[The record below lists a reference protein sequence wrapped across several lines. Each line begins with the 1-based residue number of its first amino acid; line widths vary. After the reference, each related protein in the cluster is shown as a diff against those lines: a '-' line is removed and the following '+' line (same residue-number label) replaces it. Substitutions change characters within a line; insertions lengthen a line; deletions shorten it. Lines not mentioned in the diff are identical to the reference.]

1 VLRIGKSILAFG
13 FVLLLP
19 VVAFAQATIS
29 GVVRDASGAVLPG
42 VTVEAS
48 SPALIEKV
56 RTTVTDGTG
65 QYAIPDLRPGIY
77 SVKFTLTG
85 FSAVERDGVALSGSF
100 TARINADMRVG
111 GLEETIKVTGE
122 TPVVDIQSTQQE
134 RVLDREILDALPNA
148 GLRTALGVLIPSVDF
163 RRQDVGGAGVRA
175 VTGNMVAHGARSEDA
190 GTTLNGMSIA
200 SFGTGAATAT
210 IFMNPMGIQEM
221 TIDTGSND
229 AELHAGGV
237 RTNYTLREGGNTFHG
252 VVFGAYAPGKL
263 QSDNLTDSLRSRGLT
278 EPNKIKANWDIN
290 PAFGGPIL
298 RDKVWFFGAVRYNVT
313 ADYVAGLYWNKN
325 TNNPNAWTYEPD
337 TGRRVWNEQK
347 QPDEQVRVSW
357 QATPRNKL
365 GGTYYNTS
373 YCFCPTDASLT
384 LSWEAGQRAE
394 YPFQRLV
401 TGDWTLPLTSRMLIE
416 ANGLIYKS
424 QSNRIP
430 WSGIAQGMIPVREQN
445 TGMRYRAADSY
456 RVQDQSVY
464 NISGAFSYV
473 TGAHAIK
480 VGGSNKFGDL
490 GQREYDLS
498 PISYTLRNGVPNRI
512 TERALGTWRANV
524 DADLGLYA
532 QDRWTRSKLTLN
544 YGLRYDY
551 FASSYPAQHIG
562 PTTLA
567 PNRDI
572 TFPAQPGLGSLHD
585 LSPRL
590 GAAYDLF
597 GDGKTAL
604 KVSLN
609 RYVLAMGPDVSF
621 IQLAN
626 PSRNL
631 VTSATRT
638 WSDTTFPVGDPR
650 RANFVP
656 DCDLLNGRANGECG
670 ALSNQNF
677 GTVVTNLTYDKDTL
691 TGYGKRNFNWEFAA
705 GLQRELVPRVSADVT
720 YFRRWYGN
728 FVLVDDLAVGPA
740 DFDKFTI
747 TAPKDPRLP
756 GGGGYPVI
764 GYDINPAKFGV
775 AAQPFVTLASKYG
788 KQQDYWDGVDATINA
803 RPRDGLFFQGGVST
817 GRRVEDIC
825 DVATKVARGTLSGAA
840 VDSPNLQYCHRREPM
855 LTFVKGY
862 GSYTIPKVDVQV
874 SGTYQ
879 TKPGPLVLAIYT
891 ATNAEVAPSL
901 GRNLAG
907 GAANVDV
914 HLLAPGPYTTTN
926 GGSGRVHGDRLH
938 QVDFRLS
945 KLLRFGGTRAR
956 ANVDIYNAL
965 NSSAVLDQNDAF
977 GDWQR
982 PTEILIA
989 RFVKFSVQFD
999 F

>member
-1 VLRIGKSILAFG
+1 MLRIRKVGAAFG
-13 FVLLLP
+13 FALLLP
-19 VVAFAQATIS
+19 VVASAQATIS
-29 GVVRDASGAVLPG
+29 GVVKDASGAVLPG

-65 QYAIPDLRPGIY
+65 QYAIQDLRPGIY
-77 SVKFTLTG
+77 SLKFTLAG
-85 FSAVERDGVALSGSF
+85 FSVVQRDGVELSGTF

-111 GLEETIKVTGE
+111 GIEETVKVTGE
-122 TPVVDIQSTQQE
+122 TPVVDVQSTQQE

-237 RTNYTLREGGNTFHG
+237 RTNYTLRDGGNTFHG

-263 QSDNLTDSLRSRGLT
+263 QGDNLTSELIQRGLS
-278 EPNKIKANWDIN
+278 EPNTIKANWDIN

-298 RDKVWFFGAVRYNVT
+298 RDKVWFFGAARYNVNS
-313 ADYVAGLYWNKN
+313 DYVAGLYWNAN

-337 TGRRVWNEQK
+337 KSRRVWNEQK
-347 QPDEQVRVSW
+347 QPDTQLRMSW
-357 QATPRNKL
+357 QATPKNKI

-401 TGDWTLPLTSRMLIE
+401 AGDWTLPLTSRMLIE
-416 ANGLIYKS
+416 ANGQVYKS

-430 WSGIAQGMIPVREQN
+430 WSGLAQGMIPVQEQN
-445 TGMRYRAADSY
+445 TGMRYRAADMY

-464 NISGAFSYV
+464 TLRGAFSYV
-473 TGAHAIK
+473 TGSHAFK
-480 VGGSNKFGDL
+480 VGGTDKFGDL
-490 GQREYDLS
+490 GQSEYDLS
-498 PISYTLRNGVPNRI
+498 PVSYRLRNGVPNRI
-512 TERALGTWRANV
+512 TERALGSWRANV
-524 DADLGLYA
+524 GADLGLFA
-532 QDRWTRSKLTLN
+532 QDRWTRSRLTLN
-544 YGLRYDY
+544 YGVRYDY
-551 FASSYPAQHIG
+551 FASSYPDQHIG

-597 GDGKTAL
+597 GDGKTAV

-609 RYVLAMGPDVSF
+609 RYVLAMGPDVTF

-638 WSDTTFPVGDPR
+638 WAD
-650 RANFVP
+650 ANRDFVP
-656 DCDLLNGRANGECG
+656 QCDLQNVRANGECG
-670 ALSNQNF
+670 ALSNENF
-677 GTVVTNLTYDKDTL
+677 GTTVTNLTYDTNML
-691 TGYGKRNFNWEFAA
+691 TGWGKRNFNWEFSA
-705 GLQRELVPRVSADVT
+705 GVQRELVPRVSADVT

-756 GGGGYPVI
+756 GGGGYPVV
-764 GYDINPAKFGV
+764 GYDLKPAKFGV
-775 AAQPFVTLASKYG
+775 PAQPFVTLSRKYG
-788 KQQDYWDGVDATINA
+788 AQQDYWDGVDATINA
-803 RPRDGLFFQGGVST
+803 RPREGLFFQGGVST
-817 GRRVEDIC
+817 GRRVEDNC
-825 DVATKVARGTLSGAA
+825 EVVTKV
-840 VDSPNLQYCHRREPM
+840 DNPNPLYCHREEPM

-862 GSYTIPKVDVQV
+862 GSYTIPRVDVQV

-907 GAANVDV
+907 AAPNVDV
-914 HLLAPGPYTTTN
+914 QLLSPGPYTTTN
-926 GGSGRVHGDRLH
+926 GGSGQVHGDRLH
-938 QVDFRLS
+938 QVDFRFS
-945 KLLRFGGTRAR
+945 KLLHFGGTRAR
-956 ANVDIYNAL
+956 ANMDLYNAL
-965 NSSAVLDQNDAF
+965 NSSAVLVQNDTF

>member
-1 VLRIGKSILAFG
+1 VLRIGKVVLAFG

-29 GVVRDASGAVLPG
+29 GVVKDASGAVLPG

-77 SVKFTLTG
+77 AVKFTLTG
-85 FSAVERDGVALSGSF
+85 FSAVEREGVELSGTF

-111 GLEETIKVTGE
+111 GLEETIKVTGD

-134 RVLDREILDALPNA
+134 RVLDREVLDALPNA

-263 QSDNLTDSLRSRGLT
+263 QGDNLTDSLRNRGLT

-298 RDKVWFFGAVRYNVT
+298 RDKVWFFGAARYNVT
-313 ADYVAGLYWNKN
+313 ADYVAGLKWNKN

-337 TGRRVWNEQK
+337 ENRRVWNEQK

-373 YCFCPTDASLT
+373 YCFCPTDASAT

-416 ANGLIYKS
+416 ANGLVYKS

-430 WSGIAQGMIPVREQN
+430 WSGLADGMIPVQEQN
-445 TGMRYRAADSY
+445 TGMRFRAAESY

-480 VGGSNKFGDL
+480 VGGSDKFGDL
-490 GQREYDLS
+490 GQREYD
-498 PISYTLRNGVPNRI
+498 
-512 TERALGTWRANV
+512 
-524 DADLGLYA
+524 
-532 QDRWTRSKLTLN
+532 
-544 YGLRYDY
+544 
-551 FASSYPAQHIG
+551 
-562 PTTLA
+562 
-567 PNRDI
+567 
-572 TFPAQPGLGSLHD
+572 
-585 LSPRL
+585 
-590 GAAYDLF
+590 
-597 GDGKTAL
+597 
-604 KVSLN
+604 
-609 RYVLAMGPDVSF
+609 
-621 IQLAN
+621 
-626 PSRNL
+626 
-631 VTSATRT
+631 
-638 WSDTTFPVGDPR
+638 
-650 RANFVP
+650 
-656 DCDLLNGRANGECG
+656 
-670 ALSNQNF
+670 
-677 GTVVTNLTYDKDTL
+677 
-691 TGYGKRNFNWEFAA
+691 
-705 GLQRELVPRVSADVT
+705 
-720 YFRRWYGN
+720 
-728 FVLVDDLAVGPA
+728 
-740 DFDKFTI
+740 
-747 TAPKDPRLP
+747 
-756 GGGGYPVI
+756 
-764 GYDINPAKFGV
+764 
-775 AAQPFVTLASKYG
+775 
-788 KQQDYWDGVDATINA
+788 
-803 RPRDGLFFQGGVST
+803 
-817 GRRVEDIC
+817 
-825 DVATKVARGTLSGAA
+825 
-840 VDSPNLQYCHRREPM
+840 
-855 LTFVKGY
+855 
-862 GSYTIPKVDVQV
+862 
-874 SGTYQ
+874 
-879 TKPGPLVLAIYT
+879 
-891 ATNAEVAPSL
+891 
-901 GRNLAG
+901 
-907 GAANVDV
+907 
-914 HLLAPGPYTTTN
+914 
-926 GGSGRVHGDRLH
+926 
-938 QVDFRLS
+938 
-945 KLLRFGGTRAR
+945 
-956 ANVDIYNAL
+956 
-965 NSSAVLDQNDAF
+965 
-977 GDWQR
+977 
-982 PTEILIA
+982 
-989 RFVKFSVQFD
+989 
-999 F
+999 

>member
-1 VLRIGKSILAFG
+1 
-13 FVLLLP
+13 
-19 VVAFAQATIS
+19 
-29 GVVRDASGAVLPG
+29 
-42 VTVEAS
+42 
-48 SPALIEKV
+48 
-56 RTTVTDGTG
+56 
-65 QYAIPDLRPGIY
+65 
-77 SVKFTLTG
+77 
-85 FSAVERDGVALSGSF
+85 
-100 TARINADMRVG
+100 
-111 GLEETIKVTGE
+111 
-122 TPVVDIQSTQQE
+122 
-134 RVLDREILDALPNA
+134 
-148 GLRTALGVLIPSVDF
+148 
-163 RRQDVGGAGVRA
+163 
-175 VTGNMVAHGARSEDA
+175 
-190 GTTLNGMSIA
+190 
-200 SFGTGAATAT
+200 
-210 IFMNPMGIQEM
+210 
-221 TIDTGSND
+221 
-229 AELHAGGV
+229 
-237 RTNYTLREGGNTFHG
+237 
-252 VVFGAYAPGKL
+252 
-263 QSDNLTDSLRSRGLT
+263 
-278 EPNKIKANWDIN
+278 
-290 PAFGGPIL
+290 
-298 RDKVWFFGAVRYNVT
+298 VT
-313 ADYVAGLYWNKN
+313 ADYVAGLKWNKN

-337 TGRRVWNEQK
+337 DSRRVWNEQK

-373 YCFCPTDASLT
+373 YCFCPTDASAT

-416 ANGLIYKS
+416 ANGLVYKS

-430 WSGIAQGMIPVREQN
+430 WDGLAQGMIPVQEQN
-445 TGMRYRAADSY
+445 TGMRYRAADMY

-480 VGGSNKFGDL
+480 VGGSDKFGDL

-498 PISYTLRNGVPNRI
+498 PVSYRVRGGVPNRI

-532 QDRWTRSKLTLN
+532 QDRWTRNKLTLN

-638 WSDTTFPVGDPR
+638 WTDNNPR
-650 RANFVP
+650 DFIP
-656 DCDLLNGRANGECG
+656 QCDLLNVRANGECG
-670 ALSNQNF
+670 ALSNENF

-691 TGYGKRNFNWEFAA
+691 TGWGKRNFNWEFSA
-705 GLQRELVPRVSADVT
+705 GVQRELMPRVSADFT

-740 DFDKFTI
+740 DYDKFTI
-747 TAPKDPRLP
+747 TAPTDPRLP
-756 GGGGYPVI
+756 GGGGYPVE
-764 GYDINPAKFGV
+764 GYDIKQEKFGV
-775 AAQPFVTLASKYG
+775 AAQPFVTLSSKYG
-788 KQQDYWDGVDATINA
+788 KQQDYWDGIDATINA

-817 GRRVEDIC
+817 GRRVEDNC
-825 DVATKVARGTLSGAA
+825 DVVTKVVTISGT
-840 VDSPNLQYCHRREPM
+840 DRQNPNTIYCHREEPM

-862 GSYTIPKVDVQV
+862 GSYTIPKVDVQI

-891 ATNAEVAPSL
+891 ATNAEIAPSL
-901 GRNLAG
+901 RRNLAA
-907 GAANVDV
+907 GATSNVEM
-914 HLLAPGPYTTTN
+914 HLLSPGPYTTTN
-926 GGSGRVHGDRLH
+926 GGSGQVHGERLH
-938 QVDFRLS
+938 QVDFRFS
-945 KLLRFGGTRAR
+945 KLLQFGGTRAR
-956 ANVDIYNAL
+956 ANVDVYNAL
-965 NSSAVLDQNDAF
+965 NSSAVLLQNDTF
-977 GDWQR
+977 GDWQK

>member
-1 VLRIGKSILAFG
+1 VLRIGKVVAAFG

-19 VVAFAQATIS
+19 VVASAQATIS
-29 GVVRDASGAVLPG
+29 GVVKDASGAVLPG

-56 RTTVTDGTG
+56 RTGVTDGTG
-65 QYAIPDLRPGIY
+65 QYAIENLRPGVY
-77 SVKFTLTG
+77 TVKFTLAG
-85 FSAVERDGVALSGSF
+85 FAAVEREGVELSGSF
-100 TARINADMRVG
+100 TARINVDMRVG

-122 TPVVDIQSTQQE
+122 TPVVDVQSTQQE
-134 RVLDREILDALPNA
+134 RVLDRAVLDALPNA

-252 VVFGAYAPGKL
+252 VVFGAYAPGKF
-263 QSDNLTDSLRSRGLT
+263 QSDNLTSSLIARGLT

-298 RDKVWFFGAVRYNVT
+298 HDKIWFFGAARYNVT

-337 TGRRVWNEQK
+337 KSRRVWNEQK

-357 QATPRNKL
+357 QATPRNKV

-401 TGDWTLPLTSRMLIE
+401 TGDWALPLTSRMLIE
-416 ANGLIYKS
+416 AQGMIYKS

-430 WSGIAQGMIPVREQN
+430 WSGLAQGMIPVREQN

-464 NISGAFSYV
+464 NIRGAFSYV

-498 PISYTLRNGVPNRI
+498 PVSYTLRNGVPNRI

-524 DADLGLYA
+524 DADLGLFA
-532 QDRWTRSKLTLN
+532 QDRWTRSNLTLN

-572 TFPAQPGLGSLHD
+572 TFPAQPGLGALHD
-585 LSPRL
+585 ISPRL

-597 GDGKTAL
+597 GDGKTAV

-638 WSDTTFPVGDPR
+638 WADTTFPVGDPR
-650 RANFVP
+650 RGNFVP
-656 DCDLLNGRANGECG
+656 DCDLLNVKANGECG
-670 ALSNQNF
+670 ALSNENF
-677 GTVVTNLTYDKDTL
+677 GTVVTNLTYDKDML
-691 TGYGKRNFNWEFAA
+691 TGWGKRNFNWEFSA
-705 GLQRELVPRVSADVT
+705 GVQRELVPRVSADFT

-756 GGGGYPVI
+756 DGGGYPVV
-764 GYDINPAKFGV
+764 GYDIKPAKFGV
-775 AAQPFVTLASKYG
+775 AAQPFVTLSRKYG
-788 KQQDYWDGVDATINA
+788 KQRDYWDGVDATINA
-803 RPRDGLFFQGGVST
+803 RPREGLFFQGGMST
-817 GRRVEDIC
+817 GRRVEDNC
-825 DVATKVARGTLSGAA
+825 DVVGKV
-840 VDSPNLQYCHRREPM
+840 DNPNLLYCHREEKLSDLVM
-855 LTFVKGY
+855 VKGY
-862 GSYTIPKVDVQV
+862 GSYTVPRIDVQV

-891 ATNAEVAPSL
+891 ATNAEVQPSL
-901 GRNLAG
+901 GRPLAG
-907 GAANVDV
+907 NAPNVDV

-926 GGSGRVHGDRLH
+926 GGSGQVHGDRLH
-938 QVDFRLS
+938 QVDFRFS

-956 ANVDIYNAL
+956 ANMDIYNAL

>member
-1 VLRIGKSILAFG
+1 
-13 FVLLLP
+13 
-19 VVAFAQATIS
+19 
-29 GVVRDASGAVLPG
+29 
-42 VTVEAS
+42 
-48 SPALIEKV
+48 
-56 RTTVTDGTG
+56 
-65 QYAIPDLRPGIY
+65 
-77 SVKFTLTG
+77 
-85 FSAVERDGVALSGSF
+85 
-100 TARINADMRVG
+100 
-111 GLEETIKVTGE
+111 
-122 TPVVDIQSTQQE
+122 
-134 RVLDREILDALPNA
+134 
-148 GLRTALGVLIPSVDF
+148 
-163 RRQDVGGAGVRA
+163 
-175 VTGNMVAHGARSEDA
+175 
-190 GTTLNGMSIA
+190 
-200 SFGTGAATAT
+200 
-210 IFMNPMGIQEM
+210 
-221 TIDTGSND
+221 
-229 AELHAGGV
+229 
-237 RTNYTLREGGNTFHG
+237 
-252 VVFGAYAPGKL
+252 
-263 QSDNLTDSLRSRGLT
+263 
-278 EPNKIKANWDIN
+278 
-290 PAFGGPIL
+290 
-298 RDKVWFFGAVRYNVT
+298 VT

-325 TNNPNAWTYEPD
+325 TNDPNAWTYEPD
-337 TGRRVWNEQK
+337 KSRRVWNEQK

-401 TGDWTLPLTSRMLIE
+401 AGDWTLPLTSRMLIE
-416 ANGLIYKS
+416 ANGLVYKS

-430 WSGIAQGMIPVREQN
+430 WSGLAQGIIPVQEQN

-464 NISGAFSYV
+464 TLYGAFSYV

-480 VGGSNKFGDL
+480 VGGSDKFGDL
-490 GQREYDLS
+490 GQSEYDLS
-498 PISYTLRNGVPNRI
+498 PVSYRLRGGVPNRI
-512 TERALGTWRANV
+512 TERALGAWRANV
-524 DADLGLYA
+524 DADLGLFA

-551 FASSYPAQHIG
+551 FASSYPEQRIG

-567 PNRDI
+567 PTRNI
-572 TFPAQPGLGSLHD
+572 TFPAQPGLGALHD

-590 GAAYDLF
+590 GAAYDLR

-609 RYVLAMGPDVSF
+609 RYVLAMGPDVTF

-638 WSDTTFPVGDPR
+638 WNDTSPK
-650 RANFVP
+650 NYIP
-656 DCDLLNGRANGECG
+656 DCDLLNVKANGECG
-670 ALSNQNF
+670 PLSNENF
-677 GTVVTNLTYDKDTL
+677 GTVVTNLTYDKNML
-691 TGYGKRNFNWEFAA
+691 TGWGKRNFNWEFSA
-705 GLQRELVPRVSADVT
+705 GVQRELVPRVSADFT
-720 YFRRWYGN
+720 YFRRWFGN

-740 DFDKFTI
+740 DFDPYTI

-756 GGGGYPVI
+756 GGGGYQVP
-764 GYDINPAKFGV
+764 GYDIKPAKFGV
-775 AAQPFVTLASKYG
+775 PAQPFVTLSRKYG
-788 KQQDYWDGVDATINA
+788 KQRDYWDGFDATVNA
-803 RPRDGLFFQGGVST
+803 RPRDGLFFQGGMST
-817 GRRVEDIC
+817 GRRVEDNC
-825 DVATKVARGTLSGAA
+825 DVVTKVDNPSTL
-840 VDSPNLQYCHRREPM
+840 YCRREESLGQLVM
-855 LTFVKGY
+855 VKGY
-862 GSYTIPKVDVQV
+862 GSYTVPRIDVQV

-907 GAANVDV
+907 AAPSVDV
-914 HLLAPGPYTTTN
+914 QLVSPGPYTTTN
-926 GGSGRVHGDRLH
+926 GGSGQLHGERLH
-938 QVDFRLS
+938 QVDFRIS
-945 KLLRFGGTRAR
+945 KLLHFAGTRAR

-965 NSSAVLDQNDAF
+965 NSSAVLTQNDTF

>member
-1 VLRIGKSILAFG
+1 VLRIGKGILAFG

-19 VVAFAQATIS
+19 VVASAQATIS
-29 GVVRDASGAVLPG
+29 GVVKDASGAVLPG

-65 QYAIPDLRPGIY
+65 QYAIPDLRPGLY

-85 FSAVERDGVALSGSF
+85 FAAVEREGVELSGTF

-111 GLEETIKVTGE
+111 GLEETIKVNAE
-122 TPVVDIQSTQQE
+122 TPVVDVQSTQQE
-134 RVLDREILDALPNA
+134 RVLDREVLDALPNA

-263 QSDNLTDSLRSRGLT
+263 QSDNLTDSLRTRGLT

-298 RDKVWFFGAVRYNVT
+298 RDKVWFFGAARYNVT
-313 ADYVAGLYWNKN
+313 ADYVAGLKWNKN

-337 TGRRVWNEQK
+337 ENRRVWNEQK

-357 QATPRNKL
+357 QATPRNKV

-416 ANGLIYKS
+416 ANGLVYKS

-430 WSGIAQGMIPVREQN
+430 WSGLAQGMIPVQEQN
-445 TGMRYRAADSY
+445 TGMRYRAAESY

-480 VGGSNKFGDL
+480 VGGSDKFGDL

-498 PISYTLRNGVPNRI
+498 PVSYRVRGGVPNRI
-512 TERALGTWRANV
+512 TQRALGTWRANV
-524 DADLGLYA
+524 DSDLGLYA
-532 QDRWTRSKLTLN
+532 QDRWTRSRLTLN
-544 YGLRYDY
+544 YGVRYDY

-597 GDGKTAL
+597 GDGKTAV

-626 PSRNL
+626 PARNL

-638 WSDTTFPVGDPR
+638 WTDNNPR
-650 RANFVP
+650 DFIP
-656 DCDLLNGRANGECG
+656 QCDLLNVRANGECG
-670 ALSNQNF
+670 PLSNQNF

-691 TGYGKRNFNWEFAA
+691 TGWGKRNFNWEFSA
-705 GLQRELVPRVSADVT
+705 GVQRELVPRVSADFT

-728 FVLVDDLAVGPA
+728 FVLVDDLAIGPA
-740 DFDKFTI
+740 DFDRFTI
-747 TAPKDPRLP
+747 TAPRDPRLP
-756 GGGGYPVI
+756 GGGGYPVE
-764 GYDINPAKFGV
+764 GYDIKPAKFGV
-775 AAQPFVTLASKYG
+775 AAQPFVTLSSKYG
-788 KQQDYWDGVDATINA
+788 KQQDYWDGIDATVNA

-817 GRRVEDIC
+817 GRRVEDNC
-825 DVATKVARGTLSGAA
+825 DVIPKVDNPSAL
-840 VDSPNLQYCHRREPM
+840 YCHREEPM

-862 GSYTIPKVDVQV
+862 GSYTIPKVDVV
-874 SGTYQ
+874 ISGTYQ

-891 ATNAEVAPSL
+891 ATNADIAPSL
-901 GRNLAG
+901 GRSLAA
-907 GAANVDV
+907 GATSNVDV

-926 GGSGRVHGDRLH
+926 GGSGQVHGERLH
-938 QVDFRLS
+938 QVDFRFS

-956 ANVDIYNAL
+956 ANMDVYNAL

>member
-1 VLRIGKSILAFG
+1 VLRIGKGILVFG

-19 VVAFAQATIS
+19 VVASAQATIS
-29 GVVRDASGAVLPG
+29 GVVKDASGAVLPG

-65 QYAIPDLRPGIY
+65 QYAIQDLRPGIY
-77 SVKFTLTG
+77 SVKFTLPG
-85 FSAVERDGVALSGSF
+85 FSVVQRDGVELSGSF

-111 GLEETIKVTGE
+111 GIEETIKVTGE
-122 TPVVDIQSTQQE
+122 TPVVDVQSTQQE
-134 RVLDREILDALPNA
+134 RVLDREVLDALPNA
-148 GLRTALGVLIPSVDF
+148 GLRTALGVLIPAVDF

-190 GTTLNGMSIA
+190 GTTLNGLSIA

-263 QSDNLTDSLRSRGLT
+263 QSDNLTSELIRRGLN

-298 RDKVWFFGAVRYNVT
+298 RDKVWFFGAARYNVNS
-313 ADYVAGLYWNKN
+313 DYVAGLYWNKN

-337 TGRRVWNEQK
+337 KTRRVWNEQK
-347 QPDEQVRVSW
+347 QPDTQLRMSW
-357 QATPRNKL
+357 QATPKNKI

-384 LSWEAGQRAE
+384 QSWEAGQRAQ
-394 YPFQRLV
+394 YPFQRLIA
-401 TGDWTLPLTSRMLIE
+401 GDWTLPLTSRMLIE
-416 ANGLIYKS
+416 ANGQVYKS

-430 WSGIAQGMIPVREQN
+430 WSGLAQGMIPVQEQN
-445 TGMRYRAADSY
+445 TGMRYRAADMY

-464 NISGAFSYV
+464 QFRGAFSYV
-473 TGAHAIK
+473 TGAHAFK
-480 VGGSNKFGDL
+480 VGGSDKLGDL

-498 PISYTLRNGVPNRI
+498 PVSYRVRGGVPNRI

-524 DADLGLYA
+524 DADMGLFA

-544 YGLRYDY
+544 YGVRYDY

-567 PNRDI
+567 PTRDV

-590 GAAYDLF
+590 GAAYDLL

-604 KVSLN
+604 KVSFN
-609 RYVLAMGPDVSF
+609 RYVLAMGPDVTF

-638 WSDTTFPVGDPR
+638 WND
-650 RANFVP
+650 ANRDFVP
-656 DCDLLNGRANGECG
+656 QCDLLNVRSNGECG
-670 ALSNQNF
+670 ALSNENF
-677 GTVVTNLTYDKDTL
+677 GTTVTNLSYDTNTL
-691 TGYGKRNFNWEFAA
+691 TGWGKRNFNWEFSA
-705 GLQRELVPRVSADVT
+705 GVQRELVPRISADFT

-756 GGGGYPVI
+756 DGGGYPVV
-764 GYDINPAKFGV
+764 GYDIKPAKFGV
-775 AAQPFVTLASKYG
+775 AAQPFVTLSRKYG
-788 KQQDYWDGVDATINA
+788 KQQDYWDGVDATVNA

-817 GRRVEDIC
+817 GRRVEDTC
-825 DVATKVARGTLSGAA
+825 DVVTKV
-840 VDSPNLQYCHRREPM
+840 DNPNPLYCHRVEPF
-855 LTFVKGY
+855 LTMVKGY
-862 GSYTIPKVDVQV
+862 GSYTIPKADVQV

-901 GRNLAG
+901 GRPLAG
-907 GAANVDV
+907 AAPSVDV
-914 HLLAPGPYTTTN
+914 HLLSPGPYTTTN
-926 GGSGRVHGDRLH
+926 SGSGQVHGDRLH
-938 QVDFRLS
+938 QVDFRFS
-945 KLLRFGGTRAR
+945 KILHFGGTRAR

-965 NSSAVLDQNDAF
+965 NSSAVLAQNDNF

-989 RFVKFSVQFD
+989 RFFKFSVQFD

>member
-1 VLRIGKSILAFG
+1 MLRIRKVGAAFG

-19 VVAFAQATIS
+19 VVASAQATIS

-56 RTTVTDGTG
+56 RTAVTDGTG
-65 QYAIPDLRPGIY
+65 QYAIQDLRPGIY

-85 FSAVERDGVALSGSF
+85 FSQVERDGVELSGTF

-122 TPVVDIQSTQQE
+122 TPVVDVQSTQQE
-134 RVLDREILDALPNA
+134 RVLDREILDSLPNA

-221 TIDTGSND
+221 TISTGSND

-252 VVFGAYAPGKL
+252 VVFGAYAPGRL
-263 QSDNLTDSLRSRGLT
+263 QGDNLTSSLVARGLT

-298 RDKVWFFGAVRYNVT
+298 RDKVWFFGAARYNVNS
-313 ADYVAGLYWNKN
+313 DYVAGLYWNKN
-325 TNNPNAWTYEPD
+325 ANDPNAWTYEPD
-337 TGRRVWNEQK
+337 RSRRVWNEQK

-394 YPFQRLV
+394 YPFQRLI
-401 TGDWTLPLTSRMLIE
+401 TGDWTLPATSRMLIE

-430 WSGIAQGMIPVREQN
+430 WSGLAQGMVPVQEQN
-445 TGMRYRAADSY
+445 TGMRYRAAESY

-480 VGGSNKFGDL
+480 IGGSNKFGNL
-490 GQREYDLS
+490 GQSEYDLS
-498 PISYTLRNGVPNRI
+498 PVSYRLRSGVPNRI
-512 TERALGTWRANV
+512 TERALGEWRANV
-524 DADLGLYA
+524 DADLGIFA
-532 QDRWTRSKLTLN
+532 QDRWTRGKLTLN
-544 YGLRYDY
+544 YGARYDY
-551 FASSYPAQHIG
+551 FTSSYPEQHIG

-567 PNRDI
+567 PNRNI
-572 TFPAQPGLGSLHD
+572 TFPAQPGLGALHD

-597 GDGKTAL
+597 GDGKTAV

-638 WSDTTFPVGDPR
+638 WGD
-650 RANFVP
+650 ANRNYVP
-656 DCDLLNGRANGECG
+656 ECDLLNVRSNGECG
-670 ALSNQNF
+670 ALSNENF
-677 GTVVTNLTYDKDTL
+677 GTVVTNLTYDKDML
-691 TGYGKRNFNWEFAA
+691 TGWGKRNFNWEFS
-705 GLQRELVPRVSADVT
+705 GGIQRELLPGVSADFT
-720 YFRRWYGN
+720 YFRRSYGN

-740 DFDKFTI
+740 DFDKFTL
-747 TAPKDPRLP
+747 TAPRDPRLP
-756 GGGGYPVI
+756 DGGGYPVV
-764 GYDINPAKFGV
+764 GYDIKPAKFGV
-775 AAQPFVTLASKYG
+775 AAQPFVTLSRKYG
-788 KQQDYWDGVDATINA
+788 KQQDYWDGIDATVNA
-803 RPRDGLFFQGGVST
+803 RPREGLFFQGGVST
-817 GRRVEDIC
+817 GRRVEDNC
-825 DVATKVARGTLSGAA
+825 DVVTKV
-840 VDSPNLQYCHRREPM
+840 DNPNPLYCHREEPFI
-855 LTFVKGY
+855 TFVKGY
-862 GSYTIPKVDVQV
+862 GSYTIPRVDVQI

-901 GRNLAG
+901 GRSLAG
-907 GAANVDV
+907 AAPTVDV
-914 HLLAPGPYTTTN
+914 QLLAPGPYTTTN
-926 GGSGRVHGDRLH
+926 GGSGPVHGDRLH
-938 QVDFRLS
+938 QVDFRFS

-956 ANVDIYNAL
+956 ANMDIYNAL
-965 NSSAVLDQNDAF
+965 NSSAVLVQNDTF

>member
-1 VLRIGKSILAFG
+1 MLRIGKVILAFG

-19 VVAFAQATIS
+19 VMVFAQATIS
-29 GVVRDASGAVLPG
+29 GVVKDASGAVLPG

-85 FSAVERDGVALSGSF
+85 FSAVEREGVELSGTF

-122 TPVVDIQSTQQE
+122 TPVVDVQSTQQE
-134 RVLDREILDALPNA
+134 RVLDREVLDALPNA

-263 QSDNLTDSLRSRGLT
+263 QGDNLNDSLRARGLS

-298 RDKVWFFGAVRYNVT
+298 RDKIWFFGAARYNVT
-313 ADYVAGLYWNKN
+313 ADYVAGLKWNKN

-337 TGRRVWNEQK
+337 ENRRVWNEQK

-373 YCFCPTDASLT
+373 YCFCPTDASAT

-416 ANGLIYKS
+416 ANGLVYKS

-430 WSGIAQGMIPVREQN
+430 WSGLAQGMIPVQEQN
-445 TGMRYRAADSY
+445 TGMRFRAAESY

-480 VGGSNKFGDL
+480 VGGSDKFGDL

-498 PISYTLRNGVPNRI
+498 PVSYRVRGGVPNRI

-572 TFPAQPGLGSLHD
+572 TFPAQAGLGSLHD

-597 GDGKTAL
+597 GDGKTAV

-638 WSDTTFPVGDPR
+638 WNDTTFAAGDPR
-650 RANFVP
+650 RSNFVP
-656 DCDLLNGRANGECG
+656 DCDLLNVRANGECG
-670 ALSNQNF
+670 AVSNENF
-677 GTVVTNLTYDKDTL
+677 GTVVTNLAYDTDTL
-691 TGYGKRNFNWEFAA
+691 TGFGKRNFNWEFSA
-705 GLQRELVPRVSADVT
+705 GVQRELVPRVSADLT

-728 FVLVDDLAVGPA
+728 FPIVNDLAIGPA

-747 TAPKDPRLP
+747 TALSDPRLP
-756 GGGGYPVI
+756 GGGGYAVES
-764 GYDINPAKFGV
+764 YDIKPAKFGV
-775 AAQPFVTLASKYG
+775 AAQPFVTLSRKYG
-788 KQQDYWDGVDATINA
+788 KQEDYWNGLDATVNA
-803 RPRDGLFFQGGVST
+803 RPRPGMFFQGGVST
-817 GRRVEDIC
+817 GKRVEDNC
-825 DVATKVARGTLSGAA
+825 DVIVKV
-840 VDSPNLQYCHRREPM
+840 DNPSPTFCHRDEPWI
-855 LTFVKGY
+855 TFVKGY
-862 GSYTIPKVDVQV
+862 GSYTIPRIDVQF

-879 TKPGPLVLAIYT
+879 SKPGPLILALYT
-891 ATNAEVAPSL
+891 ATNAQVAPSL

-907 GAANVDV
+907 AAPSVDV
-914 HLLAPGPYTTTN
+914 HLVSPGPYTTTN
-926 GGSGRVHGDRLH
+926 GGSGHLHAERLH
-938 QVDFRLS
+938 QVDFRIS
-945 KLLRFGGTRAR
+945 KLLQFGGTRSR
-956 ANVDIYNAL
+956 LNMDIYNAL
-965 NSSAVLDQNDAF
+965 NSSAVLIQNDTFA
-977 GDWQR
+977 DWQR
-982 PTEILIA
+982 PTEIIVA
-989 RFVKFSVQFD
+989 RFFKFSVQFD

>member
-1 VLRIGKSILAFG
+1 VLRIGKVILAFG

-19 VVAFAQATIS
+19 VVASAQATIS

-65 QYAIPDLRPGIY
+65 QYAIPDLRPGLY

-85 FSAVERDGVALSGSF
+85 FSAVEREGVELSGSF

-134 RVLDREILDALPNA
+134 RVLDREVLDALPNA

-263 QSDNLTDSLRSRGLT
+263 QGDNLTDSLKSRGLT

-298 RDKVWFFGAVRYNVT
+298 RDKVWFFGAARYNVT
-313 ADYVAGLYWNKN
+313 ADYVAGLKWNKN
-325 TNNPNAWTYEPD
+325 TNNLNAWTYEPD
-337 TGRRVWNEQK
+337 ENRRVWNEQK

-373 YCFCPTDASLT
+373 YCFCPTDASAT

-416 ANGLIYKS
+416 ANGLVYKS

-430 WSGIAQGMIPVREQN
+430 WDGLAQGMIPVQEQN
-445 TGMRYRAADSY
+445 TGMRYRAAESY

-480 VGGSNKFGDL
+480 VGGSDKFGDL

-498 PISYTLRNGVPNRI
+498 PVSYRVRGGVPNRI

-524 DADLGLYA
+524 DSDLGLYA
-532 QDRWTRSKLTLN
+532 QDRWTRSRLTMN
-544 YGLRYDY
+544 YGVRYDY

-604 KVSLN
+604 KVSVN

-638 WSDTTFPVGDPR
+638 WNDTTFAAGDPR
-650 RANFVP
+650 RSNFVP
-656 DCDLLNGRANGECG
+656 DCDLLNVRANGECG
-670 ALSNQNF
+670 ALSNENF
-677 GTVVTNLTYDKDTL
+677 GTVVTNLTYDTETL
-691 TGYGKRNFNWEFAA
+691 TGWGKRNFNWEFSA
-705 GLQRELVPRVSADVT
+705 GVQRELVPRVSADFT

-728 FVLVDDLAVGPA
+728 FVLVDDLAIGPA

-747 TAPKDPRLP
+747 TAPRDPRLP
-756 GGGGYPVI
+756 GGGGYPVE
-764 GYDINPAKFGV
+764 GYDLKPAKFGV
-775 AAQPFVTLASKYG
+775 AAQPYVTLSRKYG
-788 KQQDYWDGVDATINA
+788 KQEDYWDGIDATINA

-817 GRRVEDIC
+817 GRRVEDNC
-825 DVATKVARGTLSGAA
+825 DVITKVDNPSSL
-840 VDSPNLQYCHRREPM
+840 YCHREEPM

-862 GSYTIPKVDVQV
+862 GSYTIPKVDVV
-874 SGTYQ
+874 ISGTYQ

-891 ATNAEVAPSL
+891 ATNAEIAPSL
-901 GRNLAG
+901 GRSLAA
-907 GAANVDV
+907 GATSNVDM

-926 GGSGRVHGDRLH
+926 GGSGQVHGERLH
-938 QVDFRLS
+938 QVDFRFS

-956 ANVDIYNAL
+956 ANMDVYNAL
-965 NSSAVLDQNDAF
+965 NSSSVLLQNDTF

>member
-1 VLRIGKSILAFG
+1 VVRIGKVGAAFG
-13 FVLLLP
+13 FALLLP
-19 VVAFAQATIS
+19 VGALAQATIS
-29 GVVRDASGAVLPG
+29 GVVKDASGAVLPG

-48 SPALIEKV
+48 SPVLIEKV
-56 RTTVTDGTG
+56 RTAVTDGTG
-65 QYAIPDLRPGIY
+65 QYAIQDLRPGIY
-77 SVKFTLTG
+77 SVRFTLTS
-85 FSAVERDGVALSGSF
+85 FAPVERDGVALSGTF
-100 TARINADMRVG
+100 TARINADLRVG

-122 TPVVDIQSTQQE
+122 APVVDVQSTQQE
-134 RVLDREILDALPNA
+134 RVLDREVLDALPNA

-221 TIDTGSND
+221 AIDTGSND
-229 AELHAGGV
+229 AQLHAGGV

-263 QSDNLTDSLRSRGLT
+263 QSDNLTSSLIARGLT
-278 EPNKIKANWDIN
+278 EPNTIKANWDIN

-298 RDKVWFFGAVRYNVT
+298 RDRIWFFGAARYNVNS
-313 ADYVAGLYWNKN
+313 DYVAGLYWNKN

-337 TGRRVWNEQK
+337 KSRRVWNEQK
-347 QPDEQVRVSW
+347 QPDEQLRVSW
-357 QATPRNKL
+357 QATPRNKV

-384 LSWEAGQRAE
+384 LSWEAGQRAQ

-416 ANGLIYKS
+416 ANGMIYKS

-430 WSGIAQGMIPVREQN
+430 WSGLAQGIIPVQEQN
-445 TGMRYRAADSY
+445 TGMKYRAADSY

-480 VGGSNKFGDL
+480 VGGSNKSGDL
-490 GQREYDLS
+490 GQSEYDLS
-498 PISYTLRNGVPNRI
+498 PVSYRLRSGVPNRI
-512 TERALGTWRANV
+512 TERALSAWRANV
-524 DADLGLYA
+524 NADLGLYA

-551 FASSYPAQHIG
+551 FSSSYPDQHIG
-562 PTTLA
+562 PTALA
-567 PNRDI
+567 PTRNI
-572 TFPAQPGLGSLHD
+572 TFPAQPGLGALQD
-585 LSPRL
+585 LSPRF

-638 WSDTTFPVGDPR
+638 WTD
-650 RANFVP
+650 ANRDFVP
-656 DCDLLNGRANGECG
+656 QCDLVNVNLNGECG
-670 ALSNQNF
+670 ALSNANF
-677 GTVVTNLTYDKDTL
+677 GTVVTNLTYDKNLL
-691 TGYGKRNFNWEFAA
+691 TGFGKRNYNWEFSA
-705 GLQRELVPRVSADVT
+705 GVQRELVPRISADLS

-728 FVLVDDLAVGPA
+728 FVLTDDLAVGPS
-740 DFDKFTI
+740 DFDPYTI

-756 GGGGYPVI
+756 GGGGFAVP
-764 GYDINPAKFGV
+764 GFDIKPAKFGV
-775 AAQPFVTLASKYG
+775 PAQPFVTLSRKYG
-788 KQQDYWDGVDATINA
+788 KQQDYWDGFDATVNA
-803 RPRDGLFFQGGVST
+803 RPRQGLFFLGGVSS
-817 GRRVEDIC
+817 GRRVEDNC
-825 DVATKVARGTLSGAA
+825 AVVTKVDNPSTL
-840 VDSPNLQYCHRREPM
+840 YCHREEPM

-862 GSYTIPKVDVQV
+862 GSYTIPRADVQV

-879 TKPGPLVLAIYT
+879 TKPGPLVEAIYT
-891 ATNAEVAPSL
+891 APNAEVAPSL
-901 GRNLAG
+901 GRSLAG
-907 GAANVDV
+907 AATSVDV
-914 HLLAPGPYTTTN
+914 HLLPPGPYTTTN
-926 GGSGRVHGDRLH
+926 GGSGTVHGERLH
-938 QVDFRLS
+938 QVDLRIS
-945 KLLRFGGTRAR
+945 KLLHFGGARAR
-956 ANVDIYNAL
+956 ANLDIYNAL
-965 NSSAVLDQNDAF
+965 NSSAVITQNDAF
-977 GDWQR
+977 GSWQT

-989 RFVKFSVQFD
+989 RFYKFSVQFD